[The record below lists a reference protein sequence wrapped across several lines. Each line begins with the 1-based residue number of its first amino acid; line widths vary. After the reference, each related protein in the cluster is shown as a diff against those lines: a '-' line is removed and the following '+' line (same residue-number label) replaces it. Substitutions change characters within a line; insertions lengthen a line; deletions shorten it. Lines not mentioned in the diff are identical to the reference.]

1 MSNIPPTINDNNN
14 NPEENERYKKK
25 VEIIF
30 EILKRRYDSAIE
42 RRHFLDDKASNLIVY
57 VTIITAIIII
67 IGLGTFVILEKI
79 TNEVV
84 YILYFTG
91 IGSLILSLIFSLLVI
106 RTKKFKADSNIEN
119 LKEYFQQDNNRWI
132 YEQIIIRHIDIMF
145 DSIPILDNENIKK
158 TNLIQLSW
166 TLLVG
171 GIILLTAFYSLLF
184 YLIHGL

>member
-1 MSNIPPTINDNNN
+1 MSNIPPNINDNNN
-14 NPEENERYKKK
+14 TAENEKYKKK
-25 VEIIF
+25 VELIF

-42 RRHFLDDKASNLIVY
+42 RRHFLDDKASNLIGY

-119 LKEYFQQDNNRWI
+119 LKEYFQDNNRWI

-145 DSIPILDNENIKK
+145 DSIPILDNENTKK